1 MVNDGLIDSYFS
13 LAILR
18 DVSGDAGY
26 LTLGGLPP
34 VNFTETWTTTDILIT
49 NIEGYSNAY
58 DFYTIEIDEVTL
70 NGSSVSGSG
79 GSIQYIVS
87 LQSSFTVQELYLTST
102 GRLRHNPQLLP
113 HLCCQRDQRRF
124 LPGCRLQR

>member
-87 LQSSFTVQELYLTST
+87 LQSSLTVQELY
-102 GRLRHNPQLLP
+102 
-113 HLCCQRDQRRF
+113 
-124 LPGCRLQR
+124 

>member
-1 MVNDGLIDSYFS
+1 MPTNNPNRTSAYSTKGSTQEEYNPIFTTMVKDGLVDSYFC

-34 VNFTETWTTTDILIT
+34 INFTETWTTTDILIT
-49 NIEGYSNAY
+49 SISGYPDSY
-58 DFYTIEIDEVTL
+58 DFYTIEIDDVTV
-70 NGSSVSGSG
+70 NGASVSSSG

-87 LQSSFTVQELYLTST
+87 SHPLYLS
-102 GRLRHNPQLLP
+102 P
-113 HLCCQRDQRRF
+113 
-124 LPGCRLQR
+124 